1 MSRMMR
7 VIWNRARVMEGM
19 MRDLRPDPV
28 RNPVVHQP
36 MATTSPRPKVGSQ
49 RRMTPNKR
57 MRRMPMRKVGSDTPT
72 RERVMKPREMIPC
85 RRSAV

>member
-1 MSRMMR
+1 MD
-7 VIWNRARVMEGM
+7 GM

-36 MATTSPRPKVGSQ
+36 MAITSPRPKVGSQ
-49 RRMTPNKR
+49 RRMTPKNR
-57 MRRMPMRKVGSDTPT
+57 MSRMPMRKVGSDTPT
-72 RERVMKPREMIPC
+72 SERVMNPRERIPW